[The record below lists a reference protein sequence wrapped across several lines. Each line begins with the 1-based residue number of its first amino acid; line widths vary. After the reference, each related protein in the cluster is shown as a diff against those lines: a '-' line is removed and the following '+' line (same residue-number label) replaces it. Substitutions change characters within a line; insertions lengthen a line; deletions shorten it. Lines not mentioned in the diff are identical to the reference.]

1 MDVFADLE
9 EKYDIIP
16 LLSPEAATQTINKTD
31 VLHPDG
37 LLVLLHCQQLDD
49 SRDRPLLFFLLLFS
63 LVPKRE
69 KLLDIKFIFYVQ
81 VAR

>member
-16 LLSPEAATQTINKTD
+16 LLPHSPEAATQTINKTD
-31 VLHPDG
+31 VPHPDG

-49 SRDRPLLFFLLLFS
+49 SIDRQSVFFFYCCFLLYL
-63 LVPKRE
+63 KE
-69 KLLDIKFIFYVQ
+69 
-81 VAR
+81 